1 MFNGVGTISPSDLL
15 LLQTE
20 MEDWFENYFNEIII
34 NNSDQRRNSRLL
46 LVRRHLQTLRE
57 PSVRN
62 MNTVYDVTNADATTT
77 AGRNTVTYTQNL
89 LYDAT
94 ANANDAEYYALA
106 PFVDTPYKNIL
117 TDTLRE
123 NIGSFSSL
131 SAIVT
136 PVIAAPEP
144 TDDGDGGLSL
154 PIIIAIAAGGAFGLL
169 LLAGGFYALG
179 SRRDDRYPVNDGP
192 NTNHV
197 GGSSNLNSGY
207 MSTDDQDNML
217 PSTFQM
223 SIGGDDDIISTM
235 DDPTVAKI
243 SNTMSGGDASALGGY
258 GDQSVAT
265 VDYDYSKAYG
275 GGGDTSVVS
284 SVGGTLGDATRQT
297 AGEVGASGRLALGAS
312 YDDNNLRDSA
322 SRIPREQVIV
332 VEAPAGKLGVV
343 IDTPDDGAPVVHAVK
358 DTSVIANKIQVG
370 DKLIKVDDE
379 DVRSMTAIKVSKL
392 ISKKSANPVRRLTI
406 VRTSQM

>member
-1 MFNGVGTISPSDLL
+1 
-15 LLQTE
+15 
-20 MEDWFENYFNEIII
+20 MEAWFEAYFNDEVAATGQRYLLEQ
-34 NNSDQRRNSRLL
+34 SRQRRN
-46 LVRRHLQTLRE
+46 LQQFRV
-57 PSVRN
+57 PAVQN
-62 MNTVYDVTNADATTT
+62 MKTVVDVTKQDTSTTS
-77 AGRNTVTYTQNL
+77 GSNTVTYTQNL
-89 LYDAT
+89 DYDAT
-94 ANANDAEYYALA
+94 NDARQPEDYALL
-106 PFVDTPYKNIL
+106 PFVDTTYKNEL
-117 TDTLRE
+117 LDRLKSDV
-123 NIGSFSSL
+123 GSFADLTTIS
-131 SAIVT
+131 T
-136 PVIAAPEP
+136 PVIAEP
-144 TDDGDGGLSL
+144 PTEGDSGGLSL
-154 PIIIAIAAGGAFGLL
+154 PIIIGIVAGGVVGLL
-169 LLAGGFYALG
+169 LLACGAYALG
-179 SRRDDRYPVNDGP
+179 SRRDVRYPVSDG
-192 NTNHV
+192 V
-197 GGSSNLNSGY
+197 GVGSHNNNNIGGYNSG
-207 MSTDDQDNML
+207 DENDNMP

-223 SIGGDDDIISTM
+223 SIGDDDVISTM
-235 DDPTVAKI
+235 DDPTVAKL

-297 AGEVGASGRLALGAS
+297 AGEVAAGRLALGAS
-312 YDDNNLRDSA
+312 YDDNIRDS

-358 DTSVIANKIQVG
+358 DTSVIANQIQVG

-406 VRTSQM
+406 VRTSQQG